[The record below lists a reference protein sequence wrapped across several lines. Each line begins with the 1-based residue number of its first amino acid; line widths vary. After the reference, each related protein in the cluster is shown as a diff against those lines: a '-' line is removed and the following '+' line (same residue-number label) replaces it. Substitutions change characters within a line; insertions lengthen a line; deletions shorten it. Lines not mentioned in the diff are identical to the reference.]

1 MSVLLHKLIE
11 AHEPLLSTWPLS
23 AEQRALLEQRQ
34 KTYEPVLAA
43 IEEEHVGLNEQYGAI
58 LQRAVAFAR
67 KLLRFPSL
75 HNPQQDALREEYNE
89 YNEHDAEGNKRKRAR
104 ATVARDAST
113 STDAP
118 VGSGAAFVA
127 LLAYVSR

>member
-1 MSVLLHKLIE
+1 MLLHKLIE
-11 AHEPLLSTWPLS
+11 AHEPLLTMLWPLS

-34 KTYEPVLAA
+34 KTYEPVLEA
-43 IEEEHVGLNEQYGAI
+43 IEKEHVGHDGQYGAI

-67 KLLRFPSL
+67 KLLEFPSL
-75 HNPQQDALREEYNE
+75 HNPQQDALRKEYNE
-89 YNEHDAEGNKRKRAR
+89 YNEHDADGNKRKRAR
-104 ATVARDAST
+104 ATVARDASP